1 MPTDGSET
9 RIRGVGL
16 VLSGGGTVGHAFH
29 SGVLAAIAEATGWD
43 ARTAGLAVGTSAG
56 SLVAAMLRAGFP
68 APDLAARVLGRPL
81 SEEGRRVAELLR
93 ELKDLPAW
101 SAARPRRGMAAPQL
115 LRRGLLRPGSVRL
128 AALVAAALPPGRVS
142 AAPLGDAVRR
152 LFGSGWPQQP
162 TWICAVALDD
172 GRRVVFGREGAPPPA
187 LADAVAASCAIPSY
201 FEPVTIGGRRYVDGG
216 VHSVTNL
223 DVVAGLGLD
232 LVLVSSAMSGAS
244 GSLRGSVDL
253 PVRAASRAR
262 LAREAAAVRRAGT
275 EVVIFQPGAA
285 DLAAMGINLMDAG
298 RSRAVVTQALES
310 TRQRLKR
317 DDLRARLRQFI
328 EG

>member
-1 MPTDGSET
+1 
-9 RIRGVGL
+9 
-16 VLSGGGTVGHAFH
+16 
-29 SGVLAAIAEATGWD
+29 
-43 ARTAGLAVGTSAG
+43 
-56 SLVAAMLRAGFP
+56 
-68 APDLAARVLGRPL
+68 
-81 SEEGRRVAELLR
+81 
-93 ELKDLPAW
+93 
-101 SAARPRRGMAAPQL
+101 MAAPQL

-128 AALVAAALPPGRVS
+128 TALVAAALPPGRVS
-142 AAPLGDAVRR
+142 AAPLADAVRR
-152 LFGSGWPQQP
+152 LFGSGWARQP

-172 GRRVVFGREGAPPPA
+172 GRRAVFGSEGAPPA
-187 LADAVAASCAIPSY
+187 SLADAVAASCAIPAY
-201 FEPVTIGGRRYVDGG
+201 FEPVTVGGRRYADGG

-262 LAREAAAVRRAGT
+262 LAREAAAVRRTGT

-285 DLAAMGINLMDAG
+285 DLAAMGVNLMDAG

>member
-1 MPTDGSET
+1 
-9 RIRGVGL
+9 
-16 VLSGGGTVGHAFH
+16 
-29 SGVLAAIAEATGWD
+29 
-43 ARTAGLAVGTSAG
+43 
-56 SLVAAMLRAGFP
+56 
-68 APDLAARVLGRPL
+68 
-81 SEEGRRVAELLR
+81 
-93 ELKDLPAW
+93 
-101 SAARPRRGMAAPQL
+101 MASPQL

-128 AALVAAALPPGRVS
+128 GALMAAALPPGRVS

-152 LFGSGWPQQP
+152 LFGRGWPQHP

-172 GRRVVFGREGAPPPA
+172 GHRVVFGREGAPPAP
-187 LADAVAASCAIPSY
+187 LADAVAASCAIPAY

-216 VHSVTNL
+216 VRSVTNL

-275 EVVIFQPGAA
+275 EVVIFQPGPA
-285 DLAAMGINLMDAG
+285 DLAAMGVNLMDGG
-298 RSRAVVTQALES
+298 RSRAVVRQALES

-317 DDLRARLRQFI
+317 DDLRAWLRQFI